1 MASDWDLGSPE
12 EGGHA
17 QMESMPP
24 STPSGQDRRVSLDPL
39 SLHGSLSFSGSS
51 LARLHEFLWIL
62 SLSLSFYLSLS
73 IFIYVIYIYIDRSLL
88 AKQCR
93 CLVDSF
99 AKLVYRGSGI
109 WALVSEI

>member
-17 QMESMPP
+17 QMESMTP

-39 SLHGSLSFSGSS
+39 SLHIYIRGHTPIWLGSLSFSGSS

-62 SLSLSFYLSLS
+62 SLSLSLFLSLS
-73 IFIYVIYIYIDRSLL
+73 LYKFIYVIYIYI
-88 AKQCR
+88 
-93 CLVDSF
+93 
-99 AKLVYRGSGI
+99 YI
-109 WALVSEI
+109 